1 MSGTKVIAV
10 SGIAQASAGAGTT
23 AGLSVAA
30 IATGA
35 ATLLGLTALVAAA
48 GVVVGLTGQAMQAY
62 QDRVRQQREA
72 AERRER
78 EIQQRIADI
87 RAQIRS
93 RGSQAKV
100 TVKLPPETQFQSTVS
115 TESATT
121 AEQRDKQ
128 RKINELNSRLAN
140 IKTEYQVLIDQ
151 QLLDRSTVDQ
161 ALKKTKEALNNN
173 NLAQAQG
180 YIQALDDA
188 RIQAMKGL
196 QEQWLPQI
204 EYIEQR
210 LAGLR
215 SRIPQALVQEL
226 QTNINGAKNNWQ
238 QLTQAELDALHQQI
252 STFEGQADSIQQAAE
267 KLAESYR
274 QEGYAAYLGGIDNGD
289 AVVEVETH
297 EGVNTQI
304 RLDFYGQQMALEG
317 PPEQEPSCAAR
328 TVEALRRFREQ
339 GYQLEWT
346 EWDGE
351 PVAEDLRHLYS
362 VASEDISDN
371 QGTTESDPRS
381 QRRRETQGY

>member
-10 SGIAQASAGAGTT
+10 SGIAQASAGAAT
-23 AGLSVAA
+23 ASGISGVA

-35 ATLLGLTALVAAA
+35 ATILGLTALVAAA
-48 GVVVGLTGQAMQAY
+48 GVAVALTGKAIDAY
-62 QDRVRQQREA
+62 QERVRQQREA
-72 AERRER
+72 AEKRER

-87 RAQIRS
+87 RAQSRS

-100 TVKLPPETQFQSTVS
+100 TVKLPPETGTVS
-115 TESATT
+115 RESGTT
-121 AEQRDKQ
+121 ADQRDQQ
-128 RKINELNSRLAN
+128 RKINDWNSRLPN
-140 IKTEYQVLIDQ
+140 IRSEYQALIDQ
-151 QLLDRSTVDQ
+151 QMLDPSTVKQ
-161 ALKKTKEALNNN
+161 ALEKTQQALNSN

-180 YIQALDDA
+180 YLQALDDA
-188 RIQAMKGL
+188 RIQAMEGL
-196 QEQWLPQI
+196 EKQWLLQI

-215 SRIPQALVQEL
+215 SRIPIALIQEL
-226 QTNINGAKNNWQ
+226 QTNIDGAKNNWQ
-238 QLTQAELDALHQQI
+238 QLTQADLDALHQQI
-252 STFEGQADSIQQAAE
+252 STFENQADRIQQAAE
-267 KLAESYR
+267 NLAESYR

-289 AVVEVETH
+289 AVVQAETH

-304 RLDFYGQQMALEG
+304 RLDFYGERLNLVG
-317 PPEQEPSCAAR
+317 PPEESNSCAAR

-362 VASEDISDN
+362 VS
-371 QGTTESDPRS
+371 QGGVEGDPRS
-381 QRRRETQGY
+381 RRRRESEGH

>member
-72 AERRER
+72 AERKER

-161 ALKKTKEALNNN
+161 ALEKTQKALNN

-180 YIQALDDA
+180 YLQALDDA

-196 QEQWLPQI
+196 QEQLLPQI

-238 QLTQAELDALHQQI
+238 QLTQAELDALHQRI
-252 STFEGQADSIQQAAE
+252 STFESQADSIQQAAE

-289 AVVEVETH
+289 AVVEAETH

-339 GYQLEWT
+339 GYQLEWI

-362 VASEDISDN
+362 VASEDISEN
-371 QGTTESDPRS
+371 QGTTESDQRS
-381 QRRRETQGY
+381 RRRRETQGY

>member
-1 MSGTKVIAV
+1 MSGSKVIAV
-10 SGIAQASAGAGTT
+10 TGISQAATVAGSGIST
-23 AGLSVAA
+23 A
-30 IATGA
+30 IALGA
-35 ATLLGLTALVAAA
+35 ATALGLTALVVAA
-48 GVVVGLTGQAMQAY
+48 GVTVALTRKAIEAY
-62 QDRVRQQREA
+62 EERQRQQREA
-72 AERRER
+72 AEKRER

-100 TVKLPPETQFQSTVS
+100 RVTLPPESRFQGTVS
-115 TESATT
+115 GESAKTG
-121 AEQRDKQ
+121 EQKDNQ
-128 RKINELNSRLAN
+128 RQIREWNSRLPN
-140 IKTEYQVLIDQ
+140 IEAEYQALIAQ
-151 QLLDRSTVDQ
+151 ELLDRSTVNQ
-161 ALKKTKEALNNN
+161 ALEKTKQALNSN

-180 YIQALDDA
+180 YLQALDDA
-188 RIQAMKGL
+188 RIQVMKGL

-226 QTNINGAKNNWQ
+226 QTNIDGAKNNWQ
-238 QLTQAELDALHQQI
+238 QLTQADLDALHQRI
-252 STFEGQADSIQQAAE
+252 STFESQADSIQQAAE

-274 QEGYAAYLGGIDNGD
+274 QVGYAAYLGGIDNGD

-304 RLDFYGQQMALEG
+304 RLDFYGDRMNLVG
-317 PPEQEPSCAAR
+317 PPEESNSCAAR

-362 VASEDISDN
+362 VN
-371 QGTTESDPRS
+371 PGGTDEYQRSRRPRES
-381 QRRRETQGY
+381 QGY

>member
-72 AERRER
+72 AERKER

-161 ALKKTKEALNNN
+161 ALEKTQKALNN

-180 YIQALDDA
+180 YLQALDDA

-196 QEQWLPQI
+196 QEQLLPQI

-238 QLTQAELDALHQQI
+238 QLTQAELDALHQRI
-252 STFEGQADSIQQAAE
+252 STFESQADSIQQAAE

-274 QEGYAAYLGGIDNGD
+274 QEGYAA
-289 AVVEVETH
+289 
-297 EGVNTQI
+297 
-304 RLDFYGQQMALEG
+304 
-317 PPEQEPSCAAR
+317 
-328 TVEALRRFREQ
+328 
-339 GYQLEWT
+339 
-346 EWDGE
+346 
-351 PVAEDLRHLYS
+351 
-362 VASEDISDN
+362 
-371 QGTTESDPRS
+371 
-381 QRRRETQGY
+381 

>member
-72 AERRER
+72 AERKER

-161 ALKKTKEALNNN
+161 ALEKTQKALNN
-173 NLAQAQG
+173 NLAQAQV
-180 YIQALDDA
+180 YLQALDDA

-196 QEQWLPQI
+196 QEQLLPQI

-238 QLTQAELDALHQQI
+238 QLTQAELDALHQRI
-252 STFEGQADSIQQAAE
+252 STFESQADSIQQAAE

-289 AVVEVETH
+289 AVVEAETH

-339 GYQLEWT
+339 GYQLEWI

-362 VASEDISDN
+362 VASEDISEN
-371 QGTTESDPRS
+371 QGTTESDQRS
-381 QRRRETQGY
+381 RRRRETQGY

>member
-10 SGIAQASAGAGTT
+10 SGIAQASAGAAT
-23 AGLSVAA
+23 ASGISGVA

-35 ATLLGLTALVAAA
+35 ATILGLTALVAAA
-48 GVVVGLTGQAMQAY
+48 GVAVALTGKAIDAY
-62 QDRVRQQREA
+62 QERVRQQREA
-72 AERRER
+72 AEKRER

-100 TVKLPPETQFQSTVS
+100 TVKLPPETRFQGTVS
-115 TESATT
+115 RESATT
-121 AEQRDKQ
+121 ADQRDQQ
-128 RKINELNSRLAN
+128 RKINDWNSRLPN
-140 IKTEYQVLIDQ
+140 IRTEYQALIDQ
-151 QLLDRSTVDQ
+151 QLLDSSTVHQ
-161 ALKKTKEALNNN
+161 ALEKTQQALNSN

-180 YIQALDDA
+180 YLQALDDA
-188 RIQAMKGL
+188 RIQVMKGL

-215 SRIPQALVQEL
+215 SRIPQALIQEL
-226 QTNINGAKNNWQ
+226 QTNIDGAKNNWQ
-238 QLTQAELDALHQQI
+238 QLTQADLDALHQRI
-252 STFEGQADSIQQAAE
+252 STFENQADSIQQAAE
-267 KLAESYR
+267 NLAESYR
-274 QEGYAAYLGGIDNGD
+274 QVGYAAYLGGIDNGD
-289 AVVEVETH
+289 AVVQVETH

-304 RLDFYGQQMALEG
+304 RLDFYGDLLNLEG
-317 PPEQEPSCAAR
+317 PPEESNSCAAR

-362 VASEDISDN
+362 VNPGEIEA
-371 QGTTESDPRS
+371 DPRS
-381 QRRRETQGY
+381 RRRRESQGY